1 MKKSLSLFITL
12 ALILSL
18 FSNVGLSIY
27 ADEGNYAWVL
37 VDTYHYPVPVEDS
50 FTATLTGNRAEIQ
63 RAWPYGVGIYA
74 SKDYDNPTDM
84 HAIYTWEIPPS
95 IIQANQTLNL
105 SLEQEVVSNR
115 NGNYSIGYTPN
126 LCADVAELELCFS
139 TAGRIYATIT
149 YADGTKAKNPGI
161 GYNYDAQAQKS
172 YKANMNLKFYGES
185 TPGEKRYIYATV
197 YAGSPGTVGVR
208 YAYEWKEV
216 SSGATISAGAT
227 SQTEPGGPITTTV
240 TAHSTQIETTS
251 SGSTDL
257 GKYSWEGEWDTNWGK
272 MILVQKGSS
281 VSGTYTHDQGRITG
295 TVNRDKLIGTWS
307 EYPNYSPP
315 NDAGDIEFTMSADGK
330 SFGGRW
336 RYGSDGSW
344 GTWDGGKRITE
355 VIPAPTTPTAP
366 TTPSTPAT
374 SSPGA
379 EAFDSGARIMWQPYS
394 GCLGFRMYRSKV
406 KSQLGISVTDFYIT
420 STSYADVNVEPNT
433 TYYYTVKPVLAE
445 ANPYKGMEEKLGPA
459 IATFTITTGNKIYK
473 PGVFK
478 HFIMMKLES
487 PMLSVDGV
495 EEEIDPGRGTAPII
509 ITGRTMVPIRA
520 VVEAMGGEVGW
531 DQATQKITL
540 KARGNL
546 VEMWMNKTDI
556 KINGVAGKMDVAPV
570 AKNGRTFVPVRFAAE
585 NLNCKVDWINSTKE
599 AVIVYEE

>member
-1 MKKSLSLFITL
+1 MKKSLSIIM
-12 ALILSL
+12 ALTIL
-18 FSNVGLSIY
+18 FSMFMGVSTTLS
-27 ADEGNYAWVL
+27 ADGNFAWVL
-37 VDTYHYPVPVEDS
+37 VDTYEFPIPADYKTSDTWNYYAKLS
-50 FTATLTGNRAEIQ
+50 SNSAEIQ
-63 RAWPYGVGIYA
+63 STIPWGVGIYA
-74 SKDYDNPTDM
+74 SRDYDNPADM
-84 HAIYTWEIPPS
+84 HAIYTWETPPS
-95 IIQANQTLNL
+95 IIQPNQALTLGF
-105 SLEQEVVSNR
+105 EQSVISNK
-115 NGNYSIGYTPN
+115 NGNYYIGFSPF
-126 LCADVAELELCFS
+126 LKADVADLELMFG
-139 TAGRIYATIT
+139 TAGRVDAEII
-149 YADGTKAKNPGI
+149 YADGTKGKNGGI
-161 GYNYDAQAQKS
+161 GYSHDAQAQVS
-172 YKANMNLKFYGES
+172 YKAKMTLKFYGEY
-185 TPGEKRYIYATV
+185 TPGDKRAIYAGV
-197 YAGSPGTVGVR
+197 YGGAPGSVGVR
-208 YAYEWKEV
+208 YTYEWKETNT
-216 SSGATISAGAT
+216 SAAITESNSAT
-227 SQTEPGGPITTTV
+227 TTTV
-240 TAHSTQIETTS
+240 TVHSTQIETTS